1 MPRQEC
7 RKVPKEFSTFQTVQE
22 CGNVNKDICRPVPR
36 CVEHGKSLLICLII
50 IIILSIICYN
60 FIFWSAFHY
69 GFFEWFI

>member
-36 CVEHGKSLLICLII
+36 GVEFYFLECISLWV
-50 IIILSIICYN
+50 
-60 FIFWSAFHY
+60 F
-69 GFFEWFI
+69 